1 MAIMLNGQIVLSL
14 AWLQRRLPILNL
26 ALPWVLPK
34 NAVANFKFHKEMTQ
48 EKARK
53 RMDIG
58 AGGKEGDFFSVML
71 GKRGS
76 TISQPELESQ
86 ASALISAGSETTSTA
101 LTGMLVFLLTHPEA
115 LAKLAREVR
124 TSYASYGDITGDAAA
139 KLPHLNGVIQEGL
152 RLFPPAPEGLSRISP
167 GGTIAGH
174 YVPAGYSVRV
184 SLYNTQVDPRY
195 WRDPEQ
201 FRPERWYEEGY
212 EQDVKEAWGP
222 FSRGPRVCL
231 GINLAMLEMR
241 IILSKMVWLY
251 DIEWVNRSNDWW
263 ERCKLQFLWYK
274 PPLVMRF
281 HPRAGLP
288 EGFEI

>member
-1 MAIMLNGQIVLSL
+1 MLNGQIVLSL

-53 RMDIG
+53 RMEIG
-58 AGGKEGDFFSVML
+58 ANGKEGDFFSVML
-71 GKRGS
+71 GKRGN
-76 TISQPELESQ
+76 TISQLEIESQ
-86 ASALISAGSETTSTA
+86 AAALISAGSETTSTA
-101 LTGMLVFLLTHPEA
+101 LTGMLVHLLTHPEA
-115 LAKLAREVR
+115 LAKLCHEVR
-124 TSYASYGDITGDAAA
+124 SSYASYSDITGDAGA
-139 KLPHLNGVIQEGL
+139 KLPYLNGVIQESL
-152 RLFPPAPEGLSRISP
+152 RLFPPAPEGMSRTSP
-167 GGTIAGH
+167 GATIAGH

-201 FRPERWYEEGY
+201 FRPERWFDEEY
-212 EQDVKEAWGP
+212 DDVKEAWGP

-241 IILSKMVWLY
+241 VILSKIMWLY
-251 DIEWVNRSNDWW
+251 DMEWVNRTDNYW
-263 ERCKLQFLWYK
+263 EKCKLQFLWYK
-274 PPLVMRF
+274 PPLVIRF

-288 EGFEI
+288 EGLEI